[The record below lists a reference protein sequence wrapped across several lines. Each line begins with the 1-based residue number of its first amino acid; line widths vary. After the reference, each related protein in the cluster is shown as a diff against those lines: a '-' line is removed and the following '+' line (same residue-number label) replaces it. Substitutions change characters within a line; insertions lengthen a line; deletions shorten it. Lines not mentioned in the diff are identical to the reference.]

1 MAMNP
6 SLVPEIGPD
15 GLPREAPVIA
25 YTEKVIEAEQLQL
38 RKYIEENYSKIRDVE
53 RELSNLSLELKLTA
67 GPKKAALEHMRK
79 KIEMST
85 EKIRL
90 AKLKEEHAQKIS
102 DDLLVCTIFHLC
114 LLPAHENFLLR
125 SDAFQLWEEASK
137 AVKDEE
143 AVKQKLCDDLSR
155 LVQESSNAQYSR
167 LEELK
172 RRLEAL
178 NPSRASMSG
187 PPDSKSAESAA
198 AAPVTSVQPAQNAD
212 RQVAPVVNT
221 QNQQPSVEGEGRGK
235 RKIPISGRGGKG
247 TGIVPKGRGSP
258 GQGWTGTGFDV
269 DGRN

>member
-15 GLPREAPVIA
+15 GLPREAAVIA

-38 RKYIEENYSKIRDVE
+38 KKYIEENYSKIRDVE
-53 RELSNLSLELKLTA
+53 RELSNLTLELKLTA

-90 AKLKEEHAQKIS
+90 AKLKEEHAQK
-102 DDLLVCTIFHLC
+102 
-114 LLPAHENFLLR
+114 
-125 SDAFQLWEEASK
+125 LWEEASK

-212 RQVAPVVNT
+212 SQVAPVVNT